1 MATASPLEHAPAPL
15 SDTDP
20 ASSSRTVELG
30 RAYAEH
36 LQATQP
42 EHFATLGSTIEELA
56 TQFAEPGLT
65 IDESVAAAY
74 MSAAEGRYL
83 QFCATREDLVE
94 LGHSPDEIDVILEE
108 QRAHACASSS

>member
-15 SDTDP
+15 SNPDP
-20 ASSSRTVELG
+20 ASGGRTVELG

-42 EHFATLGSTIEELA
+42 EHFASLGSTLEELA
-56 TQFAEPGLT
+56 ARFAEPGLT
-65 IDESVAAAY
+65 IDESVAAGH

-94 LGHSPDEIDVILEE
+94 LGHSPEEIDAILDE

>member
-1 MATASPLEHAPAPL
+1 MATVSPLKHAPASRHAP
-15 SDTDP
+15 DP
-20 ASSSRTVELG
+20 ASGGRTVELG

-42 EHFATLGSTIEELA
+42 EHFASLGTTREAFA

-65 IDESVAAAY
+65 IDESVAAGH

-83 QFCATREDLVE
+83 QFCATREDLIE
-94 LGHSPDEIDVILEE
+94 LGHSPEEIDSILED
-108 QRAHACASSS
+108 QRSHVCASSS